1 MNSPIG
7 LVLEGGGSRAVFT
20 NGILDFFLEQNIEF
34 PYIIGVSAGA
44 TNGLSYVSRQHG
56 RNKRSQ
62 IEFIQ
67 KRKYLSVWNWLTTG
81 NIFGWKYIFR
91 ELPYNQLPFD
101 FDTFYANPTRFFMG
115 VTDVVKGTVR
125 YYEKGDLPPL
135 EMMDIAT
142 ATCCLPFVS
151 TIRKFQGL
159 KLLDGGIADPI
170 PVKQA
175 LEDGCGKLVFILT
188 QPPDYQKFPM
198 GGTWYVHRRYRN
210 YPKFIALM
218 ERRHIEY
225 NENLEFISRLEEEGR
240 AFVFR
245 PDAPLPIKRVEKK
258 RDKLEETYDLG
269 YAKAKER
276 FISFRTWLGTP

>member
-1 MNSPIG
+1 MDAPIG

-20 NGILDFFLEQNIEF
+20 NGILDYFLEQNIEF
-34 PYIIGVSAGA
+34 PYIVGVSAGA

-56 RNKRSQ
+56 RNRRSQ

-67 KRKYLSVWNWLTTG
+67 KRRYLSVWNWIKTG
-81 NIFGWKYIFR
+81 NIFGWDYIFR

-101 FDTFYANPTRFFMG
+101 FDTFYSNPTQFLMG
-115 VTDVVKGTVR
+115 VTDVEMGTVR
-125 YYEKGDLPPL
+125 YYEKGEFPPL

-151 TIRKFQGL
+151 TIRHFKGL

-170 PVKQA
+170 PVKRA
-175 LEDGCGKLVFILT
+175 LDDGCGKLVIILT
-188 QPPDYQKFPM
+188 QPQDYQKFPM
-198 GGTWYVHRRYRN
+198 GGSWYLRHRYRT

-218 ERRHIEY
+218 ERRHIQY
-225 NENLEFISRLEEEGR
+225 NENLAYIARLEEEGR
-240 AFVFR
+240 AFVLR
-245 PDAPLPIKRVEKK
+245 PDTPLPIGRVEKK

-269 YAKAKER
+269 YAEAKNR
-276 FISFRTWLGTP
+276 LTSLRTWMETP